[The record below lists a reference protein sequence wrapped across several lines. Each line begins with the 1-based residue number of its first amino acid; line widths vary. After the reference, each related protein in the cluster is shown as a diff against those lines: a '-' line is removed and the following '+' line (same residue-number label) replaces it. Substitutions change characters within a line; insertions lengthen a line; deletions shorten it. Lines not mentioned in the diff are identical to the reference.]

1 MTAVLLRR
9 RRLGNG
15 SCTGIRATM
24 QQAVAIVRHWRDQ
37 WPADVT
43 HVFRWGCTANIPD
56 GPMVV
61 NNAAGIHWCS
71 DKRGSRL
78 AMQEAG
84 VSVPETWATDVL
96 IARFNAGED
105 MPEGRLVQRPA
116 MHAQGRMLRVG
127 TAHDLL
133 DHDQQPVYLT
143 GYISRLINKVAEYRV
158 FVCQGRVVWV
168 ARKTPGNPDQ
178 VAWNV
183 AQGGR
188 FDNVPWGDWPLRVV
202 KEAVKAHNVS
212 GCDFTGIDVMVDAEG
227 TPYVLEANSAPS
239 QTSPYRQSCVAKA
252 FDWIVQ
258 NGKAP
263 IPVAERRGD
272 WKKWGHPCLSEE
284 IWR

>member
-15 SCTGIRATM
+15 SCTGIRAAM
-24 QQAVAIVRHWRDQ
+24 QQAVVIVRHWRDQ

-78 AMQEAG
+78 AMQASG
-84 VSVPETWATDVL
+84 VSVPETHSAEDFL
-96 IARFNAGED
+96 ARRGAF
-105 MPEGRLVQRPA
+105 EGQWVSRPA
-116 MHAQGRMLRVG
+116 THAQGRNLSTG
-127 TAHDLL
+127 IPITL
-133 DHDQQPVYLT
+133 DVYPG
-143 GYISRLINKVAEYRV
+143 GYVSRLINKVAEYRV